1 MHKKRNYLIH
11 EFSQNCFLLD
21 VSLLHFIIVM
31 YCIASY
37 FHHSFL
43 FLLHQFCIK
52 FCICIAAWLYLYWIS
67 FVFVLDPFNYQD
79 ILRLPLPPLKN
90 THPFV
95 YVQPSFQNQKN
106 GNLKTY
112 LEISALKDHMVIGKI
127 EHPPICLCSKH
138 FPKSQ

>member
-1 MHKKRNYLIH
+1 MYNFLLKKYTIFASPGFLEIDPPPYQGPAPLPTVPLAVEQFTQVLIRMIVVLMRKLWIPTRRKKLEKNYFNMHKKRNYLIH

-52 FCICIAAWLYLYWIS
+52 FCICIAA
-67 FVFVLDPFNYQD
+67 
-79 ILRLPLPPLKN
+79 
-90 THPFV
+90 
-95 YVQPSFQNQKN
+95 
-106 GNLKTY
+106 
-112 LEISALKDHMVIGKI
+112 
-127 EHPPICLCSKH
+127 
-138 FPKSQ
+138 